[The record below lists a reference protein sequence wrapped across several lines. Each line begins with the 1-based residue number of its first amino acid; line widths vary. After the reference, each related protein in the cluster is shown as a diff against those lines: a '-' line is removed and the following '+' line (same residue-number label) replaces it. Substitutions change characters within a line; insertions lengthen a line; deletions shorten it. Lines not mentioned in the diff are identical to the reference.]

1 MKKRR
6 SASKR
11 RTQSKAKRTSR
22 PRKRPTI
29 SSHKRSNSSPRKRSN
44 SSSRKRSNSSSRKR
58 SLSPSSNIR
67 TSSNIRP
74 TKSVFVHRPR
84 KQALQL
90 RLDLPRR
97 SYRSRDLPS
106 TMQSFTSLGAK
117 TQYRV
122 ATTRCEVHGYHTQK
136 CAQDPHCRMTVRGC
150 ELNSRKKL

>member
-29 SSHKRSNSSPRKRSN
+29 SSHKRSNSSP
-44 SSSRKRSNSSSRKR
+44 RKRSNSSSRKR